1 MTDYYDPAAAARPA
15 PQLTRE
21 DMKRMSPEQ
30 LVAADDAGQFAVL
43 KGQGRDPLPF
53 EAAGQRLATPAE
65 AQAAR
70 AAERQAAEDHRNTLR
85 RTLTAQLKEN

>member
-1 MTDYYDPAAAARPA
+1 MTYFDPVAAGRPA

-30 LVAADDAGQFAVL
+30 LVAADDAGQFVVL
-43 KGQGRDPLPF
+43 KGQGRNPLPF
-53 EAAGQRLATPAE
+53 EAKGERLATAAE
-65 AQAAR
+65 DQAAR